1 MNKYFRKNWII
12 FIYFAIYVLKWL
24 EIIEKVSL
32 KIDLIFAF
40 LLVYYFLIQPIVD
53 GYMENRISN
62 LILLR
67 ALQKKRIVTNEDL
80 YLAQNEMIG
89 DTPMS
94 DVEKLKKVM
103 ERNNS
108 LLENYKTDEEITELR
123 KKYNF
128 LHFSIFE
135 YFRDLR
141 NNSSESFINEKK
153 MK

>member
-1 MNKYFRKNWII
+1 MNKYFRKNWFI
-12 FIYFAIYVLKWL
+12 FAYLLIYALKWL
-24 EIIEKVSL
+24 GVIEEVSS
-32 KIDLIFAF
+32 KIDLIFGF
-40 LLVYYFLIQPIVD
+40 FIVYYFLVQPIID
-53 GYMENRISN
+53 GYIENRMSN

-80 YLAQNEMIG
+80 YLAQNEMVG

-94 DVEKLKKVM
+94 DIEKLKKVM

-108 LLENYKTDEEITELR
+108 LLEDYKTDEEMVELR

-135 YFRDLR
+135 YFRNLR
-141 NNSSESFINEKK
+141 NNSSESFINDKK
-153 MK
+153 IK

>member
-1 MNKYFRKNWII
+1 
-12 FIYFAIYVLKWL
+12 
-24 EIIEKVSL
+24 
-32 KIDLIFAF
+32 
-40 LLVYYFLIQPIVD
+40 
-53 GYMENRISN
+53 MENRISN